1 MWKDLDAACRCL
13 HCWNMN
19 CMKYLFLLALKPFER
34 MVSAIGG
41 CVFSATDG
49 LWSGTYIGDG
59 LLPYP
64 KPIRFQPTFWSMLFL
79 WSWGLEAT
87 SFFCW
92 IIFCPDCIV
101 DRLVKSSYIFVV
113 IYHLII
119 CWLQHSSS
127 SEAYSANVSSLIYK
141 KYFVL
146 AAGILEIFFFILQ
159 PRTWKYFDP
168 PVLCVAVV
176 VSSNSFF
183 IRYYCNNRSTQGFS
197 YTIGF
202 ND

>member
-1 MWKDLDAACRCL
+1 MDLDAACRCL

-64 KPIRFQPTFWSMLFL
+64 NPIRFQPTFWSLLFL

-87 SFFCW
+87 SFFAGS
-92 IIFCPDCIV
+92 FSVQIV
-101 DRLVKSSYIFVV
+101 SLIVSSKVYIFLLWSTTWSFVGCN
-113 IYHLII
+113 ILHRRKRT
-119 CWLQHSSS
+119 LQMSHRWS
-127 SEAYSANVSSLIYK
+127 I
-141 KYFVL
+141 
-146 AAGILEIFFFILQ
+146 
-159 PRTWKYFDP
+159 
-168 PVLCVAVV
+168 
-176 VSSNSFF
+176 
-183 IRYYCNNRSTQGFS
+183 RSTLFWLLV
-197 YTIGF
+197 F
-202 ND
+202 